1 MQDVEPPAPGPERTS
16 DVFLR
21 HVAHDLRASLNVV
34 VSWGE
39 LVKAGQLPAADLA
52 RAGDTIV
59 RHARHLSRRL
69 SDALDLWRLDLG
81 RLELTAHPSAVSA
94 AVRSAVDLAR
104 PQFDSRRVECSLDI
118 HADGLA
124 LVDGARLVQA
134 LVVLLEDAA
143 TNTAAGQRVE
153 VTLDVDTAGPVV
165 RIVGGGRLPDA
176 TAFDRN
182 PPETRPTVN
191 SRPFD
196 FGLALARSLIE
207 RNAGMLDVEPAEGDR
222 VAFAVRL
229 SRPEAS
235 AQRDEQL

>member
-1 MQDVEPPAPGPERTS
+1 MQDAEPPAPGPERTS

-39 LVKAGQLPAADLA
+39 LVKAGQLPPDDLA

-104 PQFDSRRVECSLDI
+104 PQFDSRRVS
-118 HADGLA
+118 
-124 LVDGARLVQA
+124 ARWTSTPMAWRTWMARGWSQA

-143 TNTAAGQRVE
+143 TNTPAGQRVE
-153 VTLDVDTAGPVV
+153 VRLDVDTAGPVV

-176 TAFDRN
+176 AAFDRN
-182 PPETRPTVN
+182 PPEPARP
-191 SRPFD
+191 S
-196 FGLALARSLIE
+196 AA
-207 RNAGMLDVEPAEGDR
+207 
-222 VAFAVRL
+222 AVRL
-229 SRPEAS
+229 RP
-235 AQRDEQL
+235 RPGPKR

>member
-1 MQDVEPPAPGPERTS
+1 MKPPVPAPERTG

-39 LVKAGQLPAADLA
+39 LVKAGQLPPDDLA

-94 AVRSAVDLAR
+94 AVRSAVDHTR

-124 LVDGARLVQA
+124 NVDGERLVQA
-134 LVVLLEDAA
+134 LAVLLEDAA
-143 TNTAAGQRVE
+143 TNTPAGQRVE
-153 VTLDVDTAGPVV
+153 VTLDVDTAGPIV
-165 RIVGGGRLPDA
+165 RIVGGGRMPDA
-176 TAFDRN
+176 AAFDRN
-182 PPETRPTVN
+182 PPETRPAVG

-196 FGLALARSLIE
+196 FGLALARTLIE
-207 RNAGMLDVEPAEGDR
+207 RNAGVLDVEPAEGDR
-222 VAFAVRL
+222 VAFVVRL
-229 SRPEAS
+229 SKPGGVS
-235 AQRDEQL
+235 AAR

>member
-1 MQDVEPPAPGPERTS
+1 MRDVESPAPGPARTS

-39 LVKAGQLPAADLA
+39 LVKAAQLPPDDLA

-59 RHARHLSRRL
+59 RHARQLSRRL
-69 SDALDLWRLDLG
+69 TDALDLWRLDLG
-81 RLELTAHPSAVSA
+81 RLELTAHPSPVSA

-104 PQFDSRRVECSLDI
+104 PHFDSRRVECSVDI

-124 LVDGARLVQA
+124 QVDGARLVQA

-143 TNTAAGQRVE
+143 TNTPAGQRVH
-153 VTLDVDTAGPVV
+153 VTLDVETTGPIV
-165 RIVGGGRLPDA
+165 RIVGGGRMPDA
-176 TAFDRN
+176 AAFDRN
-182 PPETRPTVN
+182 PPETRQAVG

-196 FGLALARSLIE
+196 FGLALARGLVE
-207 RNAGMLDVEPAEGDR
+207 RNAGVLDVERAEGDR
-222 VAFAVRL
+222 VAFVVRL
-229 SRPEAS
+229 SIPGPS
-235 AQRDEQL
+235 VQRDEQG